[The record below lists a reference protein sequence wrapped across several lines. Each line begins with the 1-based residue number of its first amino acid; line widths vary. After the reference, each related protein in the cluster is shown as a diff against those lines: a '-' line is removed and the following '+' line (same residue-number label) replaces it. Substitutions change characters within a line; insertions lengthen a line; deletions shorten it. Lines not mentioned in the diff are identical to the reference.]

1 MGVEG
6 GERMVGCRVI
16 VFFLEFFCE
25 VGGAGGY
32 GVEGGFALESRSYR
46 WL

>member
-1 MGVEG
+1 
-6 GERMVGCRVI
+6 MVGCGVI
-16 VFFLEFFCE
+16 VIFLELFCE

-32 GVEGGFALESRSYR
+32 GVEGGFALESRSCR